1 MNSLIRYEENL
12 DGQNVMGFE
21 GIAIIKK
28 KLKTH
33 KASKTLLSLFFL
45 MIMMMLML
53 MRWIKCTLQLI

>member
-28 KLKTH
+28 FLKTH
-33 KASKTLLSLFFL
+33 KAGKTLLSSFFL